1 MARTQAA
8 DYDQRRATILAKASH
23 LFATRGFLG
32 ASIQDLA
39 TACGA
44 SKSLF
49 YHYYSSKEDVL
60 HAVMAS
66 HINQLLEDVEDVGV
80 QALEPR
86 AALVAIIQAFMARYI
101 GAADFQKV
109 LLNEL
114 GNLPPCARSEIVG
127 KQRQVIDAVQSIIVA
142 LYPDLR
148 GDAPRARA
156 QTMLFFGMINW
167 THTWFNPEGPVSAA
181 ALGNMALALMLP
193 KLTGSGEDQ
202 RD

>member
-8 DYDQRRATILAKASH
+8 DYDQRRAAILAMAAQ
-23 LFATRGFLG
+23 LFAKRGFLG

-66 HINQLLEDVEDVGV
+66 HIDQLLGEIETVGA

-86 AALVAIIQAFMARYI
+86 AALVAITQAFMDHYV
-101 GAADFQKV
+101 GAADCQKV

-114 GNLPPCARSEIVG
+114 GNLPTPARAEIVG

-142 LYPDLR
+142 LYPNLR

-167 THTWFNPEGPVSAA
+167 IHTWFDPKGAVSAD
-181 ALGNMALALMLP
+181 ALGDMALALILP
-193 KLTGSGEDQ
+193 QVTGLDGACG
-202 RD
+202 